1 MKRVRIL
8 AITCA
13 LLAGIAAFM
22 FMGGTEE
29 EKVVT
34 KNVVIVAMDVPQ
46 NTIITAGMLK
56 VEAIPEAY
64 VLPGAFSSAEGI
76 IGKVAK
82 VDLKTGEQL
91 HASRLIDVGN
101 RGTSSLSMLI
111 EEGMRAVT
119 ISVNAVKGVSNMIR
133 PGDKIDVLI
142 HYGIESEEDTETT
155 ENTEATENTEDTEEQ
170 DNNQEMVTEVL
181 MENIAVLAVDSVMS
195 TNGKADGYAT
205 LTLMVTP
212 EQANRIDWA
221 EHEGTLRAALRTP
234 LDEGANEAPVIS
246 KDNIS
251 REAIAEEE

>member
-1 MKRVRIL
+1 MKKVRII

-22 FMGGTEE
+22 FMGGEE
-29 EKVVT
+29 EPVVAT
-34 KNVVIVAMDVPQ
+34 KNVVVVAMDVPQ
-46 NTIITAGMLK
+46 NTIITAAMLK

-64 VLPGAFSSAEGI
+64 VLPGAYSSTEGI

-91 HASRLIDVGN
+91 HVSRLIDIGN

-142 HYGIESEEDTETT
+142 HYGIETEEEVEEIETT
-155 ENTEATENTEDTEEQ
+155 EEEAEPK
-170 DNNQEMVTEVL
+170 QEMVTEVL
-181 MENIAVLAVDSVMS
+181 MENITVLAVDNVMS
-195 TNGKADGYAT
+195 TSGKADGYST
-205 LTLMVTP
+205 ITLMVTP

-234 LDEGANEAPVIS
+234 LDEGLNEAPVIS
-246 KDNIS
+246 KENIS
-251 REAIAEEE
+251 REANSEE